1 MDQPGDRPYRPK
13 LPKRKD
19 LAAFVGRAIVLPEFY
34 ALLVNTPKNRKDIE
48 DDLRFHLTDEEWNV
62 IKDFDFAAIER
73 QVADLRDLLP
83 LPNQSIAFSNS
94 PGW

>member
-1 MDQPGDRPYRPK
+1 MDPVEQQPYRPK

-19 LAAFVGRAIVLPEFY
+19 LGAFVGRAIVLPEFY
-34 ALLVNTPKNRKDIE
+34 ALLVKNPKNRNEIE
-48 DDLRFHLTDEEWNV
+48 DELRFHLTDEEWDV

-73 QVADLRDLLP
+73 QVAELRDKLP
-83 LPNQSIAFSNS
+83 LPNQSITFANS